1 MNETMDNP
9 QSTKRIEQAAASLF
23 DAKAG
28 SWADKY
34 DTSLS
39 PRLSVFRAAALRFVP
54 AAGRVID
61 FGCGAGVIALA
72 LAQAGYRVKGLD
84 ISADMIAAAKSR
96 AEQSK
101 LSVDFAVGD
110 TQTFANLDSDFDAV
124 VSSSVL
130 EYLPDPVQ
138 ALGEMARRIRPGGH
152 VILSVPN
159 SQSITRIFERV
170 LRFPSPLARTL
181 PLPKKIARYIQYLIL
196 SKNHFSAARFRAIC
210 QTAQLSVVEHQYLL
224 SERTFSGL
232 AASLRSPM
240 HFFVLERSSR

>member
-1 MNETMDNP
+1 MNGKMNNP
-9 QSTKRIEQAAASLF
+9 QSTHSIEQAAASLF

-28 SWADKY
+28 SWAEKY

-39 PRLSVFRAAALRFVP
+39 PRLSVFREATLRFVP

-72 LAQAGYRVKGLD
+72 LAHSGYQVKGLD

-101 LSVDFAVGD
+101 LSVDFTVGD
-110 TQTFANLDSDFDAV
+110 TQTFASLDSDFDAV

-138 ALGEMARRIRPGGH
+138 ALVEMARRLRPGGH
-152 VILSVPN
+152 IILSVPN
-159 SQSITRIFERV
+159 SQSITRIFERIV
-170 LRFPSPLARTL
+170 RLPSPLARVL
-181 PLPKKIARYIQYLIL
+181 PLPKKITRYIQYLIL
-196 SKNHFSAARFRAIC
+196 SRNHFSGSRFRAIC
-210 QTAQLSVVEHQYLL
+210 QTAQLRVVEHQYLL
-224 SERTFSGL
+224 RERTFSGL
-232 AASLRSPM
+232 AARLRSPM
-240 HFFVLERSSR
+240 HFFVLKRS